1 VVEVKGR
8 DFEKKIGEGKQMIKA
23 LALFC
28 DGVGARLSFC
38 SFWNDEGARDA
49 VTTSE
54 SEAVV
59 RHARCDV

>member
-1 VVEVKGR
+1 MKGR

-28 DGVGARLSFC
+28 DGVRARLCLS

-54 SEAVV
+54 SEAVA